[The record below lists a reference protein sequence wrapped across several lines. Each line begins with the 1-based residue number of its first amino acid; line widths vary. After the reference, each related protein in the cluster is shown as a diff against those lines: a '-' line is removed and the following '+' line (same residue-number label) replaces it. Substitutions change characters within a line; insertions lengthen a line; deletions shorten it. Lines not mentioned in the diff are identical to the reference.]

1 MKLVLKNSELI
12 FSAKKD
18 PISLL
23 DNVLY
28 VLNKGWHKDSEE
40 AEWTF
45 AGTISYVAAACVG
58 NTNNPIPIPSGASI
72 IYYNIYNNASVRNS
86 LTLVDSNGNVL
97 YILAGSGVGQIN
109 LEEYPT
115 ASAIYANFSSKGYD
129 GSGSDGT
136 RPVELKTYIEDTNG
150 QFLKYV

>member
-12 FSAKKD
+12 FSVKKE

-40 AEWTF
+40 AEWTYG
-45 AGTISYVAAACVG
+45 GTIGNVAAACVG
-58 NTNNPIPIPSGASI
+58 NTNNPIPIPSDASI
-72 IYYNIYNNASVRNS
+72 IYYTIYNNASVRKS

-97 YILAGSGVGQIN
+97 YTLEKPGVGQIN
-109 LEEYPT
+109 LKEYPT
-115 ASAIYANFSSKGYD
+115 ASAIYANFDSKGYN
-129 GSGSDGT
+129 GPGTDGT
-136 RPVELKTYIEDTNG
+136 RPVELKTYVEDTKG
-150 QFLKYV
+150 QYLKYV